1 MINNIVEILFKNA
14 EKHPDK
20 LAIIHKNK
28 KITYGKLVQD
38 VKDYAQ
44 YFLSK
49 GIKKG
54 DNILIFVPM
63 SIELYKILSAVCII
77 AVK

>member
-49 GIKKG
+49 GIKK
-54 DNILIFVPM
+54 M
-63 SIELYKILSAVCII
+63 II
-77 AVK
+77 Y